1 MFMVDLAVPR
11 DIEPEVKKLNDVFLY
26 TVDDL
31 KDIVQSGQSHRQAA
45 VLDAEVIIDEG
56 VQKFMSW
63 LEHRRHVPLI
73 RELNLQADAWRQ
85 TELSKAR
92 KLIERGDDLQAVL
105 ESLSLGLMKK
115 MLNGPLRELHNAES
129 SRIDTTRDAIRHMFL
144 KA

>member
-1 MFMVDLAVPR
+1 MVDLAVPR
-11 DIEPEVKKLNDVFLY
+11 DIEPEVKKLDDVYLY

-31 KDIVQSGQSHRQAA
+31 KDIIQSGQTHRQAA
-45 VLDAEVIIDEG
+45 VLDAEIIIDDG

-63 LEHRRHVPLI
+63 LEHRRHVPFI

-85 TELSKAR
+85 TELIKAR
-92 KLIERGDDLQAVL
+92 KQIEKGDDLQAVL

-129 SRIDTTRDAIRHMFL
+129 AHIDTTRDAIRQMFL
-144 KA
+144 KT